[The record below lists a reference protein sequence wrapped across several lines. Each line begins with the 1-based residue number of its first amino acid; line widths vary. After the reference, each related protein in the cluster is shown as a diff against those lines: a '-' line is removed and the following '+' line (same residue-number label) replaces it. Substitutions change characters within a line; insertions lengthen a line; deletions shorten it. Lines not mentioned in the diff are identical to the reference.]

1 MNLLEKI
8 AEIAV
13 RRGLEVAWRE
23 IEQALRHEAPE
34 LLPAD
39 LPHTDESYEA
49 AVKKKEAELMAGDA
63 LSNDDTETPSGKV

>member
-23 IEQALRHEAPE
+23 IEGVLRDENPE

-39 LPHTDESYEA
+39 LPHTDERYED
-49 AVKKKEAELMAGDA
+49 AVRKKRIELGLDPDESGDT
-63 LSNDDTETPSGKV
+63 SDGEP